1 MKKRQSEEVFSYR
14 GYRAPYQYVTEAKMW
29 VGGIHR
35 GNMFVEFGGD
45 TEQEAEEEFHSIL
58 DAYLKGCA
66 ENGETPEPPRV
77 DAHSNFAP
85 PA

>member
-1 MKKRQSEEVFSYR
+1 
-14 GYRAPYQYVTEAKMW
+14 MW